1 MTSEFLH
8 NPHHLQ
14 SYSKLALQKRHY
26 YHHRSHH
33 KTQVEVRCPKQ
44 SGKERQCHV
53 LHSLSLYFTVSQQVF
68 QANTA
73 PSCGRP
79 EAPSHSRFLRS
90 TRASGSAQSHCCTCS
105 KPASNK
111 CIAVRTVAT
120 PLQELT
126 CHMGSHSVTCHL
138 AEVTFPPLPQPKL
151 VLD

>member
-1 MTSEFLH
+1 MTFEFLH

-14 SYSKLALQKRHY
+14 SYCKLALQKRHY

-73 PSCGRP
+73 PSCGGP
-79 EAPSHSRFLRS
+79 EAHLTAGSYVPHEHLDQLR
-90 TRASGSAQSHCCTCS
+90 A
-105 KPASNK
+105 
-111 CIAVRTVAT
+111 IAALVANRQVT
-120 PLQELT
+120 
-126 CHMGSHSVTCHL
+126 SV
-138 AEVTFPPLPQPKL
+138 
-151 VLD
+151 